1 MNCQACGASTSQIIS
16 DSGFVICDRCK
27 KPDRYFS
34 SPKSSELSGSK
45 SYPPQSQKTSLPSS
59 PIVPA
64 SKKQRSLALRFM
76 IFVAW
81 SVVGMFIMRFIV
93 SEWAIT
99 QGAPRYGTLT
109 NTIASFLLSI
119 VVFPLLAYTVGMLFT
134 AATRKSELAPN
145 NAKKLIE
152 FSELSEKSKARSA
165 EERLNELK
173 RLHDSG
179 LIDASDYS
187 LKKQNILSDL

>member
-1 MNCQACGASTSQIIS
+1 MNCQACGANTSQIIS
-16 DSGFVICDRCK
+16 DSGFLICDRCK

-34 SPKSSELSGSK
+34 SPKSSELSVST
-45 SYPPQSQKTSLPSS
+45 SYPPQNQKNSLPSS
-59 PIVPA
+59 RIVPA
-64 SKKQRSLALRFM
+64 LKKQKSLALRFM

-81 SVVGMFIMRFIV
+81 SVVGIFVIRFIV
-93 SEWAIT
+93 NEWAIS

-109 NTIASFLLSI
+109 NAFASFLLSI
-119 VVFPLLAYTVGMLFT
+119 IVFPLLAYTVGMLFT

-145 NAKKLIE
+145 NAKKSFE
-152 FSELSEKSKARSA
+152 FSEPSERSKARSV